1 MKENN
6 AMNTNNT
13 GSMDIQV
20 TVTPMQNLYAMTA
33 LLKECRLIDIL
44 LGLHPYP
51 RMKVQN
57 QYK

>member
-1 MKENN
+1 MPSSYPVNGFTSIIPEE
-6 AMNTNNT
+6 
-13 GSMDIQV
+13 
-20 TVTPMQNLYAMTA
+20 LYAMTA